1 MEGNGN
7 WYQGVFLSRGGDGY
21 TAPAPRQASIEAVIQ
36 RMRQC
41 KSDLTRNMIVLQQA
55 ALEQERKEQ
64 LFERLAEVVTMLID
78 VVEKPAAGSTVTK
91 DWITERDQVVA
102 VLRKMLDA

>member
-64 LFERLAEVVTMLID
+64 LFERLAEVVTMLIEAVTSLEAGT
-78 VVEKPAAGSTVTK
+78 VVTDE
-91 DWITERDQVVA
+91 WIRERDQTIKR
-102 VLRKMLDA
+102 LQGY